1 MCGIAG
7 IMMLNGE
14 GVVRSDLQRMSNA
27 LAHRGPDGEGY
38 WSSDDQSCAFA
49 HRRLAIL
56 DIEQR
61 ADQPMV
67 SPAGN
72 ITLVFNGEIYNF
84 LEVRAE
90 LEAMGR
96 SFHTESD
103 TEVVLMAWTEW
114 GEAMLPRF
122 NGMWALAIHDH
133 TTGEL
138 FLARDRFGVKPLL
151 YSENSGR
158 IAFASEMRALLVLPG
173 VPDDLDH
180 TAVKRA
186 LFDPFSLEASEST
199 IYGAI
204 KRLPAG
210 HHLRISAK
218 SRTLTRWWNTSE
230 HLTKVPNNLDQA
242 AERFWDQF
250 RESVR
255 IRMRSDVPI
264 GTCLSGGLDSS
275 AIVAT
280 MSNLAKDQMGD
291 HERESKDWRHAFIAS
306 FPGMSN
312 DETREARMAAA
323 YADIDAPVI
332 LDCSEDE
339 PLDDIDAVLDTLED
353 IFIGLPTAVWKTY
366 RAVNDHGVRVTID
379 GHGADEIMGGYRQRG
394 QALQFLLRNLFGN
407 ASGRHPALAGV
418 NDVLKSLYLRRK
430 KQYFIRDMK
439 PPKAFPVAANGDR
452 LPKHWG
458 LVNRRLYGMVHATIL
473 PTLLRNF
480 DRLSMAHSVEVRSP
494 FLDWRLVTSVL
505 SLPDAMKSNREH
517 SKVIAREAM
526 RGRMPEEI
534 RTATRKIGFGS
545 QMPEW
550 LNGKLGQWAASQLA
564 EPNAEYDALVD
575 SVALRRRV
583 QHLNARGGWD
593 WEVAGRLWPYIHLRW
608 LIARRDSQRV
618 ATAADA

>member
-7 IMMLNGE
+7 LLMLNGE
-14 GVVRSDLQRMSNA
+14 RVARSDLKRLSDA
-27 LAHRGPDGEGY
+27 LAHRGPDGEGG
-38 WSSDDQSCAFA
+38 WSSDDQSCRLA

-56 DIEQR
+56 DVEER
-61 ADQPMV
+61 ADQPMI
-67 SPAGN
+67 SGTGDTA
-72 ITLVFNGEIYNF
+72 LVFNGEIYNF

-90 LEAMGR
+90 LEAMGH

-103 TEVVLMAWTEW
+103 TEVVLTAWAAW

-122 NGMWALAIHDH
+122 NGMWALAIYDRK
-133 TTGEL
+133 TGEL

-151 YSENSGR
+151 YSESSDC
-158 IAFASEMRALLVLPG
+158 IAFASEMRALLSLPA
-173 VPDDLDH
+173 VSNDLDP
-180 TAVKRA
+180 TAVKRV

-199 IYGAI
+199 IYASI
-204 KRLPAG
+204 KRIPAG
-210 HHLRISAK
+210 HHLRISATK
-218 SRTLTRWWNTSE
+218 RTLTRWWNTSE
-230 HLTKVPNNLDQA
+230 HLAEVPDSLDRA
-242 AERFWDQF
+242 ATRFWDQF
-250 RESVR
+250 REAVR

-264 GTCLSGGLDSS
+264 GTCLSGGFDSS

-280 MSNLAKDQMGD
+280 MADLARDQTGN

-332 LDCSEDE
+332 LDCSGDE

-366 RAVNDHGVRVTID
+366 RAVNEHGVRVTID
-379 GHGADEIMGGYRQRG
+379 GHGADEIMGGYRQGG

-407 ASGRHPALAGV
+407 ASGRHPAIAGV
-418 NDVLKSLYLRRK
+418 NDVLKSLYLRSK
-430 KQYFIRDMK
+430 KQYFLRDMT
-439 PPKAFPVAANGDR
+439 PPKAFPVAANNDR

-505 SLPDAMKSNREH
+505 ALPDAMKSDQEY

-534 RTATRKIGFGS
+534 RAATRKIGFGS

-550 LNGKLGQWAASQLA
+550 LNGKLGQWAANQLA

-575 SVALRRRV
+575 SEALRARV
-583 QHLNARGGWD
+583 LALNTAGGWD

-608 LIARRDSQRV
+608 LIARREAQRLEV
-618 ATAADA
+618 AAVA

>member
-7 IMMLNGE
+7 IMMLNG
-14 GVVRSDLQRMSNA
+14 GRVVLSDLNRMSDD
-27 LAHRGPDGEGY
+27 LAHRGPDGEGI
-38 WSSDDQSCAFA
+38 WSSSDQSCALA

-56 DIEQR
+56 DVEER

-67 SPAGN
+67 SRAGDAA
-72 ITLVFNGEIYNF
+72 LVFNGEIYNF

-90 LEAMGR
+90 LEAMGH

-103 TEVVLMAWTEW
+103 TEVVLTAWAAW

-122 NGMWALAIHDH
+122 NGMWALAIFDRKKR
-133 TTGEL
+133 EL

-151 YSENSGR
+151 YSESSER
-158 IAFASEMRALLVLPG
+158 IAFASEMRALLNLPG
-173 VPDDLDH
+173 VSDDLDQM
-180 TAVKRA
+180 AVKRV

-204 KRLPAG
+204 RRLPAG
-210 HHLRISAK
+210 HHLRISST

-230 HLTKVPNNLDQA
+230 HLAEVPHNIDEA
-242 AERFWDQF
+242 ATRFWDQF
-250 RESVR
+250 REAVR

-264 GTCLSGGLDSS
+264 GTCLSGGFDSS

-280 MSNLAKDQMGD
+280 MANLAKDETVD
-291 HERESKDWRHAFIAS
+291 HQRESRDWRHAFIAS

-323 YADIDAPVI
+323 FAEIDAPVV
-332 LDCSEDE
+332 LDCSGDE

-366 RAVNDHGVRVTID
+366 RAVSNHGVRVTID
-379 GHGADEIMGGYRQRG
+379 GHGADEIMGGYRQGGR
-394 QALQFLLRNLFGN
+394 ALQFLLRNLFGN
-407 ASGRHPALAGV
+407 ASGRHPALASL
-418 NDVLKSLYLRRK
+418 NDVLKALYLRFR
-430 KQYFIRDMK
+430 KQYFLRDIR
-439 PPKAFPVAANGDR
+439 PPKAFPVAANKDR

-505 SLPDAMKSNREH
+505 ALPDEMKSNREY

-534 RTATRKIGFGS
+534 RAATRKIGFGS

-550 LNGKLGQWAASQLA
+550 LNGKLGEWADKQLA
-564 EPNAEYDALVD
+564 GPNAEFDALVD
-575 SVALRRRV
+575 SGALRRRV
-583 QHLNARGGWD
+583 RELNAAGAWD

-608 LIARRDSQRV
+608 LIARREAQ
-618 ATAADA
+618 AAAVGVG